1 MPEVGS
7 NGTGG
12 VDGWQQIPSGAR
24 GYDGFGGHIGR
35 TSAESTPWW
44 KPEAK
49 APAGAPNIVVILI
62 DDMGYSDIGPFDSEI
77 DTPNLNRL
85 ADSGYWLSNYHTTS
99 VCSPA

>member
-1 MPEVGS
+1 MKGLRACPKVGS

-12 VDGWQQIPSGAR
+12 VDGEQQIPSGAR

-49 APAGAPNIVVILI
+49 APARAAL
-62 DDMGYSDIGPFDSEI
+62 
-77 DTPNLNRL
+77 L
-85 ADSGYWLSNYHTTS
+85 
-99 VCSPA
+99 PA